1 MNDDMVTTAYD
12 DDVEQKNVK
21 DQLRDML
28 RDEDE
33 RRADDARQQ
42 IEEQE
47 EQEQDIDSDQVEEA
61 YPDFVDAER
70 LRDEG
75 LNEEEIEQ
83 LREEEEA
90 NYWGVIQDN
99 KTMMYEINEGKT
111 LTPEDQKVLE
121 QWQQEEENFKQYQLQ
136 KQEEQDSWFDS
147 PIEDENNEEIEVEE
161 VEQ

>member
-1 MNDDMVTTAYD
+1 MNDDMNMTTYD
-12 DDVEQKNVK
+12 DEVEQENVK

-28 RDEDE
+28 RDENE

-47 EQEQDIDSDQVEEA
+47 EQEQDIDSDQV
-61 YPDFVDAER
+61 
-70 LRDEG
+70 
-75 LNEEEIEQ
+75 EEEIEQ

-121 QWQQEEENFKQYQLQ
+121 QW
-136 KQEEQDSWFDS
+136 
-147 PIEDENNEEIEVEE
+147 
-161 VEQ
+161 

>member
-1 MNDDMVTTAYD
+1 MNDDMNMTTYD
-12 DDVEQKNVK
+12 DEVEQEEML

-33 RRADDARQQ
+33 RRADDARQL
-42 IEEQE
+42 E
-47 EQEQDIDSDQVEEA
+47 EQEQDEQQVEDEEEA
-61 YPDFVDAER
+61 YPDFVDSER

-75 LNEEEIEQ
+75 ATEEEIER

-90 NYWGVIQDN
+90 NYWGLIQDN
-99 KTMMYEINEGKT
+99 KAMIYEKIADEKVM
-111 LTPEDQKVLE
+111 TPEDQEVLE